1 MLDDVWEQFFNCIS
15 NYKQINQF
23 SNKQICGANFLYIQT
38 DLQQTEE
45 GLKKLL
51 IDCARTI
58 TEQFKLIYRVEFIRN
73 ENNNNFVFK
82 HRFYVPNKKMFC
94 CGNNCANCTRFRK

>member
-15 NYKQINQF
+15 NYKQIIQF
-23 SNKQICGANFLYIQT
+23 SNKQICGSNFLYIQT
-38 DLQQTEE
+38 ESQQTEE
-45 GLKKLL
+45 TIKKLL
-51 IDCARTI
+51 IYCSKTI
-58 TEQFKLIYRVEFIRN
+58 TEQFTLIYRIEFIRH
-73 ENNNNFVFK
+73 ENNIFVFR